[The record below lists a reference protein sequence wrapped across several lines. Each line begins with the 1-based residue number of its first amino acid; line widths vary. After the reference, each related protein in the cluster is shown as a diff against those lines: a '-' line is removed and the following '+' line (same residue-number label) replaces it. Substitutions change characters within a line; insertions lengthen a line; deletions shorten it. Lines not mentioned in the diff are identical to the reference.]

1 MHGMAW
7 FPDAPD
13 VQKLLTPHADFDP
26 IEAAEEIISYDDR
39 VVSTMNPDNAP
50 PPKKKTPACMQQWTW

>member
-13 VQKLLTPHADFDP
+13 VEKLLTSRADFDP
-26 IEAAEEIISYDDR
+26 IEAAEEIIS
-39 VVSTMNPDNAP
+39 
-50 PPKKKTPACMQQWTW
+50 